1 MLITEVYQEQR
12 SVKKQALVW
21 ELAPAVEE
29 EEDRAL
35 AALLADL
42 GPDQPWGARQ
52 SAARKLGYMG
62 SRAAVPALV
71 EALPADSFWMVRCAI
86 IQALEKIGDARALP
100 TLRQVAAADRFQVV
114 RSHAAKAVDTIGASG
129 ELLVTSC

>member
-1 MLITEVYQEQR
+1 MIITEVYQESR
-12 SVKKQALVW
+12 NVKKHALIW
-21 ELAPAVEE
+21 QLAPAVEN
-29 EEDRAL
+29 EDRREL

-42 GPDQPWGARQ
+42 GPNRPWGARQ

-71 EALPADSFWMVRCAI
+71 NALPGDSFWMVRCAM

-100 TLRQVAAADRFQVV
+100 ALRQVATADRFQVV
-114 RSHAAKAVDTIGASG
+114 RSHAAKAAVTIAARG
-129 ELLVTSC
+129 